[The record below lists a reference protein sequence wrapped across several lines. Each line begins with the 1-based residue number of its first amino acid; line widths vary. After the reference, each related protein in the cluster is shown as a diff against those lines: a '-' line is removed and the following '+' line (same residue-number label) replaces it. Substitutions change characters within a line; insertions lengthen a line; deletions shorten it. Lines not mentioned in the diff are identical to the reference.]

1 MHRLFACCY
10 LSQGESLAGD
20 AGLARWATLL
30 EIPKVGN
37 FQLAEVGSFAL
48 VVTGVTNAQCWS
60 HSRRYFVD
68 AEKDE
73 PQKTAHVL
81 SLIRAL
87 YAVEEHIQTTGLHEA
102 DKLSYRREHSKEIV
116 ETLFTWIEN
125 ELQHPDLL
133 PKSPYAKA
141 LNYVRN
147 RQAALLVFLADP
159 QVPLDTN
166 HIERRIRSIAMGR
179 RNWLFCWTELGAQ
192 QVGIIQSL
200 ISTCILHDIHP
211 YHYLVDIL
219 QRVQIHPNSR
229 LHELTPREWKTHF
242 QDEPL
247 RSDLQ
252 TFV

>member
-1 MHRLFACCY
+1 M
-10 LSQGESLAGD
+10 
-20 AGLARWATLL
+20 L

-179 RNWLFCWTELGAQ
+179 RNWLFCCVPQAHKVWIHDVFALLCEAMEKMT
-192 QVGIIQSL
+192 VGPSESAI
-200 ISTCILHDIHP
+200 
-211 YHYLVDIL
+211 
-219 QRVQIHPNSR
+219 RSR
-229 LHELTPREWKTHF
+229 LQTTPCGCH
-242 QDEPL
+242 
-247 RSDLQ
+247 
-252 TFV
+252 